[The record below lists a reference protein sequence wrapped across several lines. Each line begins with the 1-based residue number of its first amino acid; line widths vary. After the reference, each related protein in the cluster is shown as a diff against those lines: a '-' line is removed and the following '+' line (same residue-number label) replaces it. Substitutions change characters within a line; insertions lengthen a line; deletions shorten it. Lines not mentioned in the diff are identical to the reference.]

1 MKQNIFLLLNC
12 KLLMT
17 MIGAINEFE
26 RTNLLERKVECIIIA
41 KQKGKHKGSKNIV
54 IENFEEYY
62 NKYINKRM

>member
-1 MKQNIFLLLNC
+1 
-12 KLLMT
+12 MT